1 MDLKSA
7 RPLVTGAA
15 ESGKAESDRGRV
27 QSVDRALDIMEALAG
42 AGRGIGIVDL
52 SARVGLHAST
62 VHRLLATLVARGYA
76 RQSPQ
81 SQRYSLGTRVL
92 QLGRSFHDRS
102 DLRQEAH
109 RYLQQLTEISGET
122 ANLVMRDD
130 DEVVYIDQVQSP
142 HLVRMFAEIGR
153 RVPLHSTAGGKAI
166 LASWDRAEL
175 HRLVAEKGLPG
186 KTKYTITSLGDLEL
200 ALGEVRRSGYAID
213 DQEQEEGVRC
223 VAGPVGDQTGDVVA
237 ALSLS
242 GPITRMTRS
251 RIAELG
257 ALVVRVCGELSAAL
271 GYQE

>member
-1 MDLKSA
+1 MSETDNGNGEL
-7 RPLVTGAA
+7 
-15 ESGKAESDRGRV
+15 DRARV
-27 QSVDRALDIMEALAG
+27 QSLDRALDILEALAG

-62 VHRLLATLVARGYA
+62 VHRLLATLVVRGYA
-76 RQSPQ
+76 RQSPR

-109 RYLQQLTEISGET
+109 RYLQLLMDNSGET
-122 ANLVMRDD
+122 ANLVMRDG

-153 RVPLHSTAGGKAI
+153 RVPLHTTAGGKAI
-166 LASWDRAEL
+166 VAFADHDEVR
-175 HRLVAEKGLPG
+175 RLVTEKGLPG
-186 KTKYTITSLGDLEL
+186 KTSHTITAQEKLEL
-200 ALGEVRRSGYAID
+200 ALAEVRRCGFAID
-213 DQEQEEGVRC
+213 DEEQEEGVRC
-223 VAGPVGDQTGDVVA
+223 VAGPVRDQTGEVIA

-242 GPITRMTRS
+242 GPITRMTKS
-251 RIAELG
+251 RIADLG
-257 ALVVRVCGELSAAL
+257 PLVVSVCGDLSAAL

>member
-1 MDLKSA
+1 MDSIN
-7 RPLVTGAA
+7 G
-15 ESGKAESDRGRV
+15 GSDHGRV
-27 QSVDRALDIMEALAG
+27 QSLDRALDILEALAG

-62 VHRLLATLVARGYA
+62 AHRLLATLVARGYA
-76 RQSPQ
+76 RQSSR

-109 RYLQQLTEISGET
+109 RYLQQLTAMSEET
-122 ANLVMRDD
+122 ANLVMRDG

-166 LASWDRAEL
+166 LAYWDPPEVR
-175 HRLVAEKGLPG
+175 RLIADRGLPG
-186 KTKYTITSLGDLEL
+186 KTSHTITAQEDLERAL
-200 ALGEVRRSGYAID
+200 AEVRRSGFAID

-223 VAGPVGDQTGDVVA
+223 VAGPVRDQTGEVVA

-242 GPITRMTRS
+242 GPTTRMTRN

-257 ALVVRVCGELSAAL
+257 PLVVTICGDLSIAL
-271 GYQE
+271 GYQD

>member
-1 MDLKSA
+1 MDNGNGEL
-7 RPLVTGAA
+7 
-15 ESGKAESDRGRV
+15 DRSRV
-27 QSVDRALDIMEALAG
+27 QSLDRALDILEALAG

-76 RQSPQ
+76 RQSPR

-109 RYLQQLTEISGET
+109 RYLQQLTEKSGET

-166 LASWDRAEL
+166 YFWDPAECTL
-175 HRLVAEKGLPG
+175 GDEGSANSH
-186 KTKYTITSLGDLEL
+186 TITSQEDLEL
-200 ALGEVRRSGYAID
+200 ALAEVRRCGFAID

-223 VAGPVGDQTGDVVA
+223 VGGPVRDQTGDVVA

-242 GPITRMTRS
+242 GPTTRMTRS

-257 ALVVRVCGELSAAL
+257 PLVVTVCGDLSAAL

>member
-1 MDLKSA
+1 MDS
-7 RPLVTGAA
+7 GAG
-15 ESGKAESDRGRV
+15 ELDRSRV
-27 QSVDRALDIMEALAG
+27 QSLDRALDILEALAG

-62 VHRLLATLVARGYA
+62 VHRLLATLVVRGYA
-76 RQSPQ
+76 RQSPR

-109 RYLQQLTEISGET
+109 RYLQILTEKSGET
-122 ANLVMRDD
+122 ANLVMRDG

-166 LASWDRAEL
+166 LASWDPAEL
-175 HRLVAEKGLPG
+175 NRLVAEKGLSG
-186 KTKYTITSLGDLEL
+186 KTSYTITTQKDLEH
-200 ALGEVRRSGYAID
+200 ALLEVRRSGYAVD

-223 VAGPVGDQTGDVVA
+223 VAGPVGDQTGDVIA
-237 ALSLS
+237 ALSIS

-257 ALVVRVCGELSAAL
+257 QLVASVCGELSAAL

>member
-1 MDLKSA
+1 LNGRSDMSA
-7 RPLVTGAA
+7 I
-15 ESGKAESDRGRV
+15 ESDNGEVDRGRV
-27 QSVDRALDIMEALAG
+27 QSLDRALDILEALAG

-62 VHRLLATLVARGYA
+62 VHRLLATLVMRGYA
-76 RQSPQ
+76 RQSPR

-109 RYLQQLTEISGET
+109 RYLQQLTENSEET
-122 ANLVMRDD
+122 ANLVMRDG

-166 LASWDRAEL
+166 LAYWDASEVD
-175 HRLVAEKGLPG
+175 RLVAESGLPG
-186 KTKYTITSLGDLEL
+186 KTIYTITTREDLNRAL
-200 ALGEVRRSGYAID
+200 ADVRSAGFAID

-223 VAGPVGDQTGDVVA
+223 VAGPVRDQTGEVVA

-242 GPITRMTRS
+242 GPITRMTKV

-257 ALVVRVCGELSAAL
+257 PLVVSVCGDLSAAL
-271 GYQE
+271 GSQE

>member
-1 MDLKSA
+1 MDNGNGEL
-7 RPLVTGAA
+7 
-15 ESGKAESDRGRV
+15 DRSRV
-27 QSVDRALDIMEALAG
+27 QSLDRALDILESLAG

-76 RQSPQ
+76 RQSPR

-109 RYLQQLTEISGET
+109 RYLQQLTEKSGET

-166 LASWDRAEL
+166 LAYWDPAEV
-175 HRLVAEKGLPG
+175 HRLVTEKGMPG
-186 KTKYTITSLGDLEL
+186 KTSHTITSQEDLEL
-200 ALGEVRRSGYAID
+200 ALAEVRRCGFAID

-223 VAGPVGDQTGDVVA
+223 VAGPVRDQTGDVVA

-251 RIAELG
+251 RISELG
-257 ALVVRVCGELSAAL
+257 PIVVTVCCDLSAAL